1 MGATKNGATKR
12 KRKETGEGERSSF
25 ARQPTPIGKLEALQI
40 LQSALRY
47 CQQAGL
53 EVQCRSEADMAG
65 LVLYLPTVKAETTPA
80 GLEFALTEAG

>member
-1 MGATKNGATKR
+1 MSATKR
-12 KRKETGEGERSSF
+12 DAAKRRRKEQS
-25 ARQPTPIGKLEALQI
+25 PLTPAQALDM

-53 EVQCRSEADMAG
+53 EVQCKSEADMAG

-80 GLEFALTEAG
+80 GLRFVLSDSRRMAEGAA

>member
-1 MGATKNGATKR
+1 MKSTKRGATQRQR
-12 KRKETGEGERSSF
+12 KASGEGERNSF

-53 EVQCRSEADMAG
+53 EVQCRSDSDMAG
-65 LVLYLPTVKAETTPA
+65 LVVYLPMVRAEATPA
-80 GLEFALTEAG
+80 GLMFALTKS